1 MPSVWGKELRLE
13 RATGLHAIDGRLP
26 ALDGFAPLRAARSAV
41 QGGWH
46 APCAHAA
53 AIHAGRPRDRLR
65 PQGRARLRRL
75 RERAAHAPHACRWRA
90 FGPAPA
96 PAVPCAGR
104 RQPSAGIARHECALP
119 PRFPFFRPSPPPR
132 RGGPPAALA
141 AAGLFA
147 GGEGEGGRGH
157 RTPAVSRRAATNSA
171 GLDPEAGR
179 GHRTPAAST
188 MAALAA

>member
-13 RATGLHAIDGRLP
+13 RATGLHAIDGWLP

-65 PQGRARLRRL
+65 PQGRAGLRRL

-119 PRFPFFRPSPPPR
+119 PRFPFFRPPPPSWR
-132 RGGPPAALA
+132 APCSARGGRTLR
-141 AAGLFA
+141 
-147 GGEGEGGRGH
+147 EGRGRGRRGH